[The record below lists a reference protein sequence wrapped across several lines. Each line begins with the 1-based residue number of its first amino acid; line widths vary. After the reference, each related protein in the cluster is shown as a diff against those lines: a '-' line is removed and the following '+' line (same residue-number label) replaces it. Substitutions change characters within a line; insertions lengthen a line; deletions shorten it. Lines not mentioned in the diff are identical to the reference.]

1 MATDA
6 KTSTHL
12 KGTYRLKSWDEKT
25 WDGKPYT
32 ERKGAKLTHAVIT
45 YAMQGGFEG
54 EGHAQLVM
62 SYRDEANATY
72 VGLQEMVGKIG
83 DRSGT
88 FVCKVDGG
96 YAGGEA
102 KSTWEIIPG
111 SGTGDFAGISGRG
124 DTTAVHGDTQ
134 PYTFDYTFE

>member
-1 MATDA
+1 LAT
-6 KTSTHL
+6 KTKSNTHL
-12 KGTYRLKSWDEKT
+12 KGTYGLKGWDEKT
-25 WDGKPYT
+25 WDGKPYK

-45 YAMQGGFEG
+45 YTMQGGFEG
-54 EGHAQLVM
+54 EAHSQLVM
-62 SYRDEANATY
+62 SYRDEANANY

-88 FVCKVDGG
+88 FVCKVDGA

-111 SGTGDFAGISGRG
+111 SGTGDFVGITGRG

-134 PYTFDYTFE
+134 PYTLDYSFK